1 MQVSETIADVVAQLC
16 APAFDEPKA
25 GAALWSFHTRKVDR
39 SLEPDEVVALLK
51 KGTGVFVLELVW
63 DEDFDLVQRGE
74 GVKVRTLDD
83 LTALREGRFKHLV
96 DPSSPAAQSLAS
108 QGGRDPSMV
117 MRAPKETKARTS
129 TPWHPAT
136 MKTTKPTKTTKR

>member
-1 MQVSETIADVVAQLC
+1 MDAIRDVVELLC

-39 SLEPDEVVALLK
+39 SLEPDEVIRLLH

-74 GVKVRTLDD
+74 GVRVRTLED
-83 LTALREGRFKHLV
+83 LEALRDGRFRHLV
-96 DPSSPAAQSLAS
+96 DPSSQAAPR
-108 QGGRDPSMV
+108 GRDPSLAMT
-117 MRAPKETKARTS
+117 APTETKARTS

-136 MKTTKPTKTTKR
+136 MKTTTKTTKR